1 MQHAHILIVE
11 DEAILYD
18 RLAQALL
25 KEHFSVADY
34 TPSVAQALINI
45 EKTKPDVVLL
55 DVHLKGERSGLDLGK
70 ILSENLNIPF
80 IYVTKYA
87 DTATF
92 FKGLQTNHEQFIV
105 KTKPKLNIEE
115 VVRAIHTTLSRKQ
128 KKSSAFT
135 EKKGVMGL
143 TDYLDELK
151 EKGFRDVSK
160 VPVLYDDI
168 IFFTVKP
175 KFRDDTKLQTKELR
189 ANYLWFQT
197 RNGNTYYLKTSLRK
211 LQQQLPYQFERIN
224 ESYIVNLD
232 PHVLEGRINGSRL
245 AVAGMAL
252 SIKETYKDAVRNKIE
267 ALYLG

>member
-11 DEAILYD
+11 DEAVLYD

-34 TPSVAQALINI
+34 TPSVAQALIEI

-55 DVHLKGERSGLDLGK
+55 DVHLRGERSGLDLGK
-70 ILSENLNIPF
+70 ILSEKMHIPF

-128 KKSSAFT
+128 KNPTILT

-151 EKGFRDVSK
+151 EKGYQDISR
-160 VPVLYDDI
+160 VPILYDDI
-168 IFFTVKP
+168 AFFTVKSKYENNP
-175 KFRDDTKLQTKELR
+175 KKETENLR

-197 RNGNTYYLKTSLRK
+197 VTGKEYYLKTSLRK
-211 LQQQLPYQFERIN
+211 LQEQLPEQFERIN